1 MGDRYLAVLV
11 SALLLVGDLV
21 FNLDSAGARLDHA
34 SSQQVGG
41 LLIPES
47 GIDVS
52 DNWYHV
58 SLELINLL
66 GNALHLYVVATLTGS
81 VEGAEQATELAGVG
95 LSQKGVKLFNQP
107 RD

>member
-1 MGDRYLAVLV
+1 MGDRHLAVLV

-21 FNLDSAGARLDHA
+21 FNLDSTGARLDHA

-41 LLIPES
+41 LFITES
-47 GIDVS
+47 GIDIS
-52 DNWYHV
+52 DNRYHV
-58 SLELINLL
+58 GLELINLL
-66 GNALHLYVVATLTGS
+66 GNALHLDVVATLTGF

-95 LSQKGVKLFNQP
+95 LSQEGVKLFNQP